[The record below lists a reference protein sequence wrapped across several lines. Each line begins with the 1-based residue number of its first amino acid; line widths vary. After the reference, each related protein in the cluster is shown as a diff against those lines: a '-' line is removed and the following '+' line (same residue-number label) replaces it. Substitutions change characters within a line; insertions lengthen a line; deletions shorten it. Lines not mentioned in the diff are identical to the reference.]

1 LALRKIDHFG
11 WNFRLNRGVAEKSI
25 GKGCQMARSTWHAYY
40 FDSLD
45 RKSPVARMA
54 IIEADNEDD
63 AGKIAIAQMGRC
75 MRVDVARPMWGLPIP
90 QPRAPRSLAE
100 GAVMLAGA

>member
-1 LALRKIDHFG
+1 
-11 WNFRLNRGVAEKSI
+11 
-25 GKGCQMARSTWHAYY
+25 MARLTWHAYY

-45 RKSPVARMA
+45 RKSPIARMA

-75 MRVDVARPMWGLPIP
+75 MRVDVARPMWGAPIP
-90 QPRAPRSLAE
+90 QPRAPRSLA
-100 GAVMLAGA
+100 GGPAMLAGA

>member
-1 LALRKIDHFG
+1 
-11 WNFRLNRGVAEKSI
+11 
-25 GKGCQMARSTWHAYY
+25 MARSTWHAYY

-63 AGKIAIAQMGRC
+63 AGKMAVAQMGRC
-75 MRVDVARPMWGLPIP
+75 MRVDVARPMWGAPIP
-90 QPRAPRSLAE
+90 KPRAPRNLAG
-100 GAVMLAGA
+100 GATMLASA

>member
-1 LALRKIDHFG
+1 
-11 WNFRLNRGVAEKSI
+11 
-25 GKGCQMARSTWHAYY
+25 MARSTWHAYY

-45 RKSPVARMA
+45 RTSPVARTA

-75 MRVDVARPMWGLPIP
+75 MRVDVARPMWGAPSLS
-90 QPRAPRSLAE
+90 PRAPRSLA
-100 GAVMLAGA
+100 GGSTMLASV